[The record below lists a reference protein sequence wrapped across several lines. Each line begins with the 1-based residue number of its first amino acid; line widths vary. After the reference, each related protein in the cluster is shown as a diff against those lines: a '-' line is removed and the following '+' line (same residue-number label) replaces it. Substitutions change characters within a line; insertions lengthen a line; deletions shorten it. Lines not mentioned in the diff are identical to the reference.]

1 MARRTPR
8 VFLTATTARL
18 SGLLVALLLL
28 SGCSSVFFYPDR
40 VTYITPDRLNLE
52 YEDIYLDTA
61 DGETLHGVVKQTY
74 LRGEPAAVG
83 RGVAL

>member
-1 MARRTPR
+1 MARRNPR

-52 YEDIYLDTA
+52 YEDRRA
-61 DGETLHGVVKQTY
+61 HV
-74 LRGEPAAVG
+74 
-83 RGVAL
+83 